1 VVNFQYVDKRRCE
14 ALNWR
19 FTVIDPSLEFLDSIL
34 EQVFDNLAARDGF
47 DAELECLA
55 EVWEF
60 DRGQR
65 KALAALSADD
75 TVGAGRVDSADSA
88 SPKQRSYLPWFSF
101 RTSYGTVVN
110 TYVEVEQ

>member
-1 VVNFQYVDKRRCE
+1 ME
-14 ALNWR
+14 
-19 FTVIDPSLEFLDSIL
+19 DPSLEFLDSIL

-65 KALAALSADD
+65 KALAALGTAG
-75 TVGAGRVDSADSA
+75 TVGTGRVDSTDSA
-88 SPKQRSYLPWFSF
+88 RAEQRSYIPWFSF

-110 TYVEVEQ
+110 TYVELEDAK